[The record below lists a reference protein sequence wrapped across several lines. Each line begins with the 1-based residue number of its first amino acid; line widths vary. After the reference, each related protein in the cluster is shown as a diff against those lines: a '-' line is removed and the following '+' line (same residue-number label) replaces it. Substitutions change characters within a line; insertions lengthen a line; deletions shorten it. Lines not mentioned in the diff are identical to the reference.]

1 MDKRLFG
8 GLAALLL
15 FVGTSVAAPPA
26 PPAPKSAGQ
35 AAIADAART
44 NRYVFILFARAD
56 DAATQA
62 VRQTLQAALARR
74 GAQATSLEVR
84 VTDPAEKPMVEQY
97 GVSRAP
103 MPLVLAVAPNGAIT
117 GGFPLKLTEAQ
128 VAQAFVSPAVA
139 QCLKAVQAR
148 KLVLVCVQQT
158 PGAALQQGVRDFHAD
173 PQYRT
178 ASEIVT
184 VQAGDPAE
192 ADFLKR
198 LQVPARP
205 NGPVTVLLAPP
216 GSSLGAFTGAI
227 TKEQLIDKLKA
238 SKSCCPGGCCPGGCC
253 GPNGCG
259 TKRPEGKP

>member
-1 MDKRLFG
+1 
-8 GLAALLL
+8 
-15 FVGTSVAAPPA
+15 
-26 PPAPKSAGQ
+26 
-35 AAIADAART
+35 
-44 NRYVFILFARAD
+44 
-56 DAATQA
+56 
-62 VRQTLQAALARR
+62 
-74 GAQATSLEVR
+74 VR

-148 KLVLVCVQQT
+148 KLVLLCVQPT
-158 PGAALQQGVRDFHAD
+158 PTAALPQGVRDFHAD
-173 PQYRT
+173 PQYRA

-184 VQAGDPAE
+184 VQASDAAE
-192 ADFLKR
+192 SDFLKR
-198 LQVPARP
+198 LQVPAQMTQS
-205 NGPVTVLLAPP
+205 VTVLLAPP
-216 GSSLGAFTGAI
+216 GTPLGTFTGAI
-227 TKEQLIDKLKA
+227 TKEQLINKLKA

-259 TKRPEGKP
+259 PKRPEGKP